1 MLEFDAN
8 LFHLF
13 KHNIL
18 GNFSSPISV
27 EFFIQQLK
35 SRNVTIAILNLTVAE
50 FFYLTSIKRM

>member
-18 GNFSSPISV
+18 DNFSSPISV
-27 EFFIQQLK
+27 EFFTQQLK
-35 SRNVTIAILNLTVAE
+35 SRNVIIAIYNLTVAE
-50 FFYLTSIKRM
+50 FS